1 MTFAGLNG
9 SSLARA
15 RICLIVA
22 PAFLLYGYNQSNIG
36 GVLDYP
42 SFIKHFPP
50 IDTSYTTGSVKNHNA
65 TIQGTV
71 VAIYTIGCLIGAL
84 SITQL
89 GNRIGR
95 RKSLITVAA
104 VATIGLVIQ
113 ATSCHIAQLFVGRII
128 SGIGTGGVNAVVPV
142 WQSECTKPKSRGK
155 NVVVIGVFIAS
166 GVAIAS
172 WVNVGLSFIEG
183 NEVSWRLPLALP
195 IVFTL
200 LLMAFTMSFPKSPR
214 WLISKGLKTEALVAM
229 HALSD
234 APTVSYEA
242 IDAEIE
248 TISLALRESSTS
260 EYGFAN
266 FFKRGPQRLFYR
278 LCLAIAVN
286 FSAQMTGANVI
297 TYYGKTIFQE
307 SLGLEAEKAAILSA
321 GVLTWKIFAAFSA
334 YLSVDR
340 FGRKPLF
347 IISALGMGT
356 SMAGLTGTVWAI
368 DNRYTYGA
376 SIAATFFLFFYMS
389 FFPLGF
395 LAANFLYA
403 AEIAPQELRIHLAA
417 IGTATHW
424 LFNFV
429 IAEITPVA
437 FATIRWR
444 YYIVY
449 AVVGFGVALMVYF
462 WFPETKG
469 RSLEEMDRLFEDPG
483 RWWEVTAYARV
494 MEGMDMGQVDRED
507 VKMSTSHIEKA

>member
-1 MTFAGLNG
+1 M
-9 SSLARA
+9 
-15 RICLIVA
+15 
-22 PAFLLYGYNQSNIG
+22 FLTIY
-36 GVLDYP
+36 
-42 SFIKHFPP
+42 FI
-50 IDTSYTTGSVKNHNA
+50 
-65 TIQGTV
+65 GTV

-95 RKSLITVAA
+95 RKSLMIVAA

-113 ATSCHIAQLFVGRII
+113 ATSYHIAQLVVGRIV
-128 SGIGTGGVNAVVPV
+128 SGIGIGGVNAVVPV

-166 GVAIAS
+166 GVAVAS
-172 WVNVGLSFIEG
+172 WVNVGLSFVEES
-183 NEVSWRLPLALP
+183 EVSWRLPLTLP

-200 LLMAFTMSFPKSPR
+200 LLLAFTMSFPESPR
-214 WLISKGLKTEALVAM
+214 WLISKGLKAEARAAM
-229 HALSD
+229 HALAD
-234 APTVSYEA
+234 KHIVSYEA

-260 EYGFAN
+260 EYGFVN

-278 LCLAIAVN
+278 LFLAVAVN

-321 GVLTWKIFAAFSA
+321 GVLTWKIFAALSA

-347 IISALGMGT
+347 IVSALGMGT

-368 DNRYTYGA
+368 DDRYTYGA

-429 IAEITPVA
+429 IAEITPIA

-449 AVVGFGVALMVYF
+449 AVIGFSVALMVYF
-462 WFPETKG
+462 VFPETKG
-469 RSLEEMDRLFEDPG
+469 RSLEEMDRLFGDPEH
-483 RWWEVTAYARV
+483 WWKVTVYSREMMGMEMVEVD
-494 MEGMDMGQVDRED
+494 GDD
-507 VKMSTSHIEKA
+507 VKMDASHIEKA